1 MFDTWLPRDVV
12 LTVHGKLS
20 RRELMDITPNHSS
33 RYQVKI
39 SKARHSEFGG
49 TTVSEWSFIHISRL
63 ITPIDVVLLMT
74 KEHYPQP
81 LQSSLDDTQGL
92 PQEKVSFEPAI
103 LGQDYIGTVTL
114 KRTGVQLPVYDADG
128 LAPGTRLGCY

>member
-1 MFDTWLPRDVV
+1 
-12 LTVHGKLS
+12 
-20 RRELMDITPNHSS
+20 MDITPNHSS

-114 KRTGVQLPVYDADG
+114 KHTGVQLPVYDADG
-128 LAPGTRLGCY
+128 LAPGTGLGCY